1 MSQHL
6 VSIFASQWTT
16 GRHGHFTVHRFL
28 LIVCLLLPK
37 INIRKKNYLNSVD
50 AGDDEVAVSEGS
62 GVGYK
67 KIGTAIGKW
76 HLIIIFLRLF
86 YKIFRAKQKHFF
98 LLMTLRFNLSVI
110 IISSVNLRIYSSIPY
125 TRVSMGKGGI
135 GLGLT
140 LIRKIFLW
148 WLWVNIKFFIISSK
162 LSTIFMSIQSSFD

>member
-28 LIVCLLLPK
+28 HSVCLLLPK

-110 IISSVNLRIYSSIPY
+110 IISSVNLRIYSSIPLY
-125 TRVSMGKGGI
+125 EGLNGEGGDWLRADVHQEDI
-135 GLGLT
+135 SLMT
-140 LIRKIFLW
+140 L
-148 WLWVNIKFFIISSK
+148 S
-162 LSTIFMSIQSSFD
+162 